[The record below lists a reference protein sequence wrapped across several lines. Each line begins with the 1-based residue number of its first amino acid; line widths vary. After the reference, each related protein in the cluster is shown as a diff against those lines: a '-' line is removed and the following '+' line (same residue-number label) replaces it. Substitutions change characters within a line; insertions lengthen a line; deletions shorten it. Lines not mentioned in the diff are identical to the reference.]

1 MNENTEHNFLEGDQK
16 PDVEGH
22 IRVRIVAEKDDV
34 EGHVRSNQII
44 DEEDDVE
51 GHVMGHVKGPG
62 RPPRDLD
69 IERV

>member
-34 EGHVRSNQII
+34 EGHIRRVLAI
-44 DEEDDVE
+44 DAEYDDVE
-51 GHVMGHVKGPG
+51 GHVE
-62 RPPRDLD
+62 PPRDLD

>member
-34 EGHVRSNQII
+34 EGHIRRVLAI
-44 DEEDDVE
+44 DEEYDDVE
-51 GHVMGHVKGPG
+51 GHVE
-62 RPPRDLD
+62 PPRDLD

>member
-34 EGHVRSNQII
+34 EGHIRRVLAI
-44 DEEDDVE
+44 DEENDDVE
-51 GHVMGHVKGPG
+51 GHVE
-62 RPPRDLD
+62 PPRDLD

>member
-34 EGHVRSNQII
+34 EGHIRRVLAI
-44 DEEDDVE
+44 DEEYDDVE
-51 GHVMGHVKGPG
+51 GHVE
-62 RPPRDLD
+62 PPRDVD
-69 IERV
+69 IEGV

>member
-34 EGHVRSNQII
+34 EGHIRRVLAI
-44 DEEDDVE
+44 DEENDDVE
-51 GHVMGHVKGPG
+51 GHDE
-62 RPPRDLD
+62 PPRDLD

>member
-22 IRVRIVAEKDDV
+22 IRVQIVAEKDDV
-34 EGHVRSNQII
+34 EGHIRRVLAI
-44 DEEDDVE
+44 DEEYDDVE
-51 GHVMGHVKGPG
+51 GHVE
-62 RPPRDLD
+62 PPRDLD

>member
-34 EGHVRSNQII
+34 EGHIRRVLAI
-44 DEEDDVE
+44 DEEDDDVA
-51 GHVMGHVKGPG
+51 GHVE
-62 RPPRDLD
+62 PPRDLD

>member
-34 EGHVRSNQII
+34 EGHIRRVLAI
-44 DEEDDVE
+44 DEEYDDVE
-51 GHVMGHVKGPG
+51 GHVV
-62 RPPRDLD
+62 PPRDLD

>member
-1 MNENTEHNFLEGDQK
+1 MDENTEHNFLEGDQK

-34 EGHVRSNQII
+34 EGHIRRVLAI
-44 DEEDDVE
+44 DEENDDVE
-51 GHVMGHVKGPG
+51 GHVE
-62 RPPRDLD
+62 PPRDLD

>member
-1 MNENTEHNFLEGDQK
+1 MNENTEHTFLEGDQK

-34 EGHVRSNQII
+34 EGHIRRVLAI
-44 DEEDDVE
+44 DEENADVE
-51 GHVMGHVKGPG
+51 GHVE
-62 RPPRDLD
+62 PPRDLD

>member
-1 MNENTEHNFLEGDQK
+1 MDENTEHNFLEGDQK

-34 EGHVRSNQII
+34 EGHIRRVLAI
-44 DEEDDVE
+44 DEEYDDVE
-51 GHVMGHVKGPG
+51 GHVE
-62 RPPRDLD
+62 PPRDLD

>member
-16 PDVEGH
+16 PDVEVH

-34 EGHVRSNQII
+34 EGHIRRVLAI
-44 DEEDDVE
+44 DEENDDVE
-51 GHVMGHVKGPG
+51 GHVE
-62 RPPRDLD
+62 PPRDLD

>member
-1 MNENTEHNFLEGDQK
+1 MNDNTEHNFLEGDQK

-34 EGHVRSNQII
+34 EGHIRRVLAI
-44 DEEDDVE
+44 DEEYDDVE
-51 GHVMGHVKGPG
+51 GHVE
-62 RPPRDLD
+62 PPRDLD